1 MKTRTFITVALIA
14 SGIIGATTAGA
25 EQNNPLHPSYFWGKT
40 QVETLAISNAGSVA
54 IAITDPL
61 HPGYFAAKA
70 GPTTF
75 VDAVAS
81 IRYAYVDTRNPL
93 HPSYRRN

>member
-70 GPTTF
+70 GQTAF
-75 VDAVAS
+75 VGRS
-81 IRYAYVDTRNPL
+81 NGYT
-93 HPSYRRN
+93 H